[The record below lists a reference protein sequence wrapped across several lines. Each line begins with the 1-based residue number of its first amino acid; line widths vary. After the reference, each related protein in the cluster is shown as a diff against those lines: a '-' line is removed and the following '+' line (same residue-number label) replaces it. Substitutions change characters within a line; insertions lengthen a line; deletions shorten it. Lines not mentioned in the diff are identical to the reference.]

1 MLSRISVVFRL
12 LTITAVSLLAL
23 AGVGTIGVVSTGT
36 VQEMVSRNVAFGDVR
51 YSPAKLWLCL
61 SHRIISFDH
70 VR

>member
-36 VQEMVSRNVAFGDVR
+36 VQ
-51 YSPAKLWLCL
+51 
-61 SHRIISFDH
+61 DH
-70 VR
+70 TSLQGSEKKCC